1 MNSKERLALALNH
14 QEPDRIPFDLGG
26 TGLTTLHFTAYRN
39 LRRHLGLPPV
49 QARVAAMAEQLAM
62 VDEDVTERLRA
73 DVWPVKPEAAT
84 AFQFIFRDEGAYE
97 AYLDEWGIGWRKP
110 KDGGLYYDMYR
121 HPLAGAESAA
131 EMQAARFP
139 DPLDDGR
146 FATLRA
152 QAEAAAAAGKAVAL
166 WGPCAGV
173 LEVYS
178 WMRGYEPFYAD
189 LAVHQDLVATMLDR
203 MVEFKCAFWE
213 RALREIGDLVDVVVE
228 ADDMAGQERL
238 LFSPATYR
246 RLVKP
251 RHKRLFEFIKA
262 QAPVKLFF
270 HSCGAI
276 RPLIPDLI
284 EVGIDILNPV
294 QVAAA
299 GKAVALWGPCA
310 GVLEVYSWMRGYE
323 PFYVDL
329 AVHQDLIATMLDRM
343 VEFKCA
349 FWERALGEIG
359 DLVDVVVEADDMAGQ
374 EQLLFSPA
382 TYRRLVK
389 PRHKRLFKFIKAQA
403 PVKLFFHSCGA
414 IRPLIPDLIEVGVD
428 ILNPVQVAAA
438 GMDPAALKRDFG
450 RDLVF
455 WGGGVDTQQVLGTGT
470 PAQVRDDVRRNI
482 EALAPGGGFVFA
494 AVHDI
499 QANVP
504 AENIMAMWDAWHEYG
519 IY

>member
-49 QARVAAMAEQLAM
+49 KPRVAAMAEQLAM
-62 VDEDVTERLRA
+62 VDDDLAERLQA
-73 DVWPVKPEAAT
+73 DVSPIMPGLASG
-84 AFQFIFRDEGAYE
+84 FQFIFRDQGEYE
-97 AYLDEWGIGWRKP
+97 TYFDEWGIGWRKP
-110 KDGGLYYDMYR
+110 KDGGFYYDMYH

-131 EMQAARFP
+131 DMQAVRFP
-139 DPLDDGR
+139 DPLDDRR
-146 FATLRA
+146 FATLRT
-152 QAEAAAAAGKAVAL
+152 QAEAA
-166 WGPCAGV
+166 
-173 LEVYS
+173 
-178 WMRGYEPFYAD
+178 
-189 LAVHQDLVATMLDR
+189 
-203 MVEFKCAFWE
+203 
-213 RALREIGDLVDVVVE
+213 
-228 ADDMAGQERL
+228 
-238 LFSPATYR
+238 
-246 RLVKP
+246 
-251 RHKRLFEFIKA
+251 
-262 QAPVKLFF
+262 
-270 HSCGAI
+270 
-276 RPLIPDLI
+276 
-284 EVGIDILNPV
+284 
-294 QVAAA
+294 AAA

-329 AVHQDLIATMLDRM
+329 AVHQDLVASMLDCM

-349 FWERALGEIG
+349 FWERALREIG
-359 DLVDVVVEADDMAGQ
+359 DLVDVVIEADDMAGQ
-374 EQLLFSPA
+374 ERLLFSPI
-382 TYRRLVK
+382 TYRHLVK
-389 PRHKRLFKFIKAQA
+389 PRHKRLFEFIKAQA

-450 RDLVF
+450 HDLVF

-470 PAQVRDDVRRNI
+470 PEQVRDDVRRNI

-504 AENIMAMWDAWHEYG
+504 AENIMAMWDAWHEFGAY
-519 IY
+519 